1 MIAAAATSVS
11 MSWLGVV
18 DVIVCA
24 LILLRIVF
32 FKRAGATHRPI
43 AALLAYIIALAAGGE
58 ALMLVLW
65 LVPPPAPGS
74 VVMHAVLLLALVAN
88 RGNVLH
94 LFRTPEAENSIYR
107 FFRRQRDAQG

>member
-1 MIAAAATSVS
+1 MIAVATVS
-11 MSWLGVV
+11 MPVLV

-24 LILLRIVF
+24 LIFLRIVF
-32 FKRAGATHRPI
+32 FNRAGATHRPL
-43 AALLAYIIALAAGGE
+43 AALLAYVIALAAGCE

-74 VVMHAVLLLALVAN
+74 VVLHAVLLLALIAS

-94 LFRTPEAENSIYR
+94 LFRTPEAENCIYR
-107 FFRRQRDAQG
+107 FFRRKRDAQG